1 MIDTAPGQTGR
12 EINAMTKPFRLIRS
26 GLFSALVAAATL
38 SGAMPA
44 SAQSVLDDGGSRWR
58 FLIGGGATYG
68 GDRLATN
75 ISDDGYRQTVR
86 AGRLVQIYAGVQ
98 VRLAPAWH
106 ASLTGG
112 YHVESAGS
120 YYGSARFSR
129 YPVEL
134 LTHFQPGP
142 GWRFGGG
149 LRATFSPSL
158 VGSGDAAFLSE
169 EFKDALSPVLEV
181 EFLPSWH
188 QGIKLRYVRERFKSE
203 IAAPDVRA
211 DHFGLMLTW
220 YF

>member
-1 MIDTAPGQTGR
+1 MMDVMTLLSDSNRCHLAGAGIAITA
-12 EINAMTKPFRLIRS
+12 L
-26 GLFSALVAAATL
+26 LFSAPVH
-38 SGAMPA
+38 
-44 SAQSVLDDGGSRWR
+44 AQSVLDDSGSRWR

-75 ISDDGYRQTVR
+75 ITDDGYRQTVR
-86 AGRLVQIYAGVQ
+86 AGRLVQFHAGVQ
-98 VRLAPAWH
+98 VRLATAWH
-106 ASLTGG
+106 ASLTAG

-120 YYGSARFSR
+120 YYGTARFSR

-149 LRATFSPSL
+149 VRAAFSPSL

-169 EFKDALSPVLEV
+169 EFRDAFSPVVEV

-203 IAAPDVRA
+203 VAAPQVRA
-211 DHFGLMLTW
+211 DHFGLLLTW